1 MNDEQFTTFTGAVKR
16 KWGLK
21 TDKDFEW
28 KAVGA
33 QLQAGLAKDD
43 CDLTGGDGG
52 GNREKWADLGYVV
65 VAMLIGFGDG
75 LNEDAMVRER
85 DK

>member
-1 MNDEQFTTFTGAVKR
+1 MT
-16 KWGLK
+16 
-21 TDKDFEW
+21 
-28 KAVGA
+28 
-33 QLQAGLAKDD
+33 
-43 CDLTGGDGG
+43 DLTGGDGG
-52 GNREKWADLGYVV
+52 GNREKWTDLGYVV